1 MTLTTINQLTESKL
15 FRHTHIIANLGEKG
29 LKELTFLYI
38 LALYIMY
45 NEPETHDK
53 AVLYAKRTKSYRDFK
68 EFYIGGTDLYL
79 LINTLIGSGKKEWSS
94 KWPNAAVV
102 PNTVN
107 PASLKTNPALIK
119 KPLLLMF
126 LDRLA
131 NKNIDREFIHRFLFN
146 LQNTMNIQ
154 NSNLTSNR
162 RLVQDWQ
169 ILGHAKKLKVLT
181 SMYSFLN
188 TKARHV
194 EIFNDIAD
202 IRKKFTL
209 DDK

>member
-94 KWPNAAVV
+94 KWPF
-102 PNTVN
+102 
-107 PASLKTNPALIK
+107 SLKTNPALIK

>member
-1 MTLTTINQLTESKL
+1 
-15 FRHTHIIANLGEKG
+15 
-29 LKELTFLYI
+29 
-38 LALYIMY
+38 MY

-94 KWPNAAVV
+94 KWPF
-102 PNTVN
+102 
-107 PASLKTNPALIK
+107 SLKTNPALIK

-131 NKNIDREFIHRFLFN
+131 NATIERKFVHTFLLQ
-146 LQNTMNIQ
+146 LQNSMKITNGSLRSI
-154 NSNLTSNR
+154 R
-162 RLVQDWQ
+162 RYVQDWH
-169 ILGHAKKLKVLT
+169 LLNSVRKKQVMLKLISYIT
-181 SMYSFLN
+181 
-188 TKARHV
+188 TKAMHIEIYNDMV
-194 EIFNDIAD
+194 EIH
-202 IRKKFTL
+202 RKYNI